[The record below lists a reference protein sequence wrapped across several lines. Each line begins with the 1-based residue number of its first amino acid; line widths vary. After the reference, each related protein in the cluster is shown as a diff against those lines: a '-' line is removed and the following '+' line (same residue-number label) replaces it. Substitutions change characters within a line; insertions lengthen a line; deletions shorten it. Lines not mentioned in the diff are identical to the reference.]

1 MTETA
6 ERLKNQL
13 SNLSPHD
20 RAELAQFLLQSLD
33 SDEGWNE
40 ETEKLWD
47 VELER
52 RMNEIKS
59 GQASGEPFEKIL
71 QELRD
76 QYS

>member
-6 ERLKNQL
+6 ERIKSQL
-13 SNLSPHD
+13 THLPSHD

-33 SDEGWNE
+33 SDEGWDE
-40 ETEKLWD
+40 ESEKLWD
-47 VELER
+47 LELDR
-52 RMNEIKS
+52 RMSEIKS
-59 GQASGEPFEKIL
+59 GQATGEPFEAVF

>member
-6 ERLKNQL
+6 ERIKNQL
-13 SNLSPHD
+13 TTLPPHD

-33 SDEGWNE
+33 SDEGWDE
-40 ETEKLWD
+40 ESEKLWD
-47 VELER
+47 LDLER

-59 GQASGEPFEKIL
+59 GQAIGEPFETVF